1 MAFTRLLNRIG
12 FKKGSPGQPE
22 QFRSAEEAES
32 PEGGGASGGLS
43 KELVKKAES
52 EAARAES
59 ARLAGEVSVLFNVQN
74 LEKPADDRAANKYYD
89 KGSLEAV
96 QFNVAAAKEKLNGLM
111 NEVEADYQAGRI
123 SERDMSVVQKA
134 MREAYEA
141 AKYPLGK
148 HTFRTSGHNAVIQ
161 NLTGFM
167 ESKLDSLQQTARD
180 RISLRNLLTEQD
192 PGIPPEA
199 RINLPANLI
208 QARNRNGQAQD
219 YGTYIR
225 ERSIGE
231 NEFRAATG
239 DGVGPAEALNGRFVP
254 QRRDIYGAGPGG
266 QEMVVAQIQNFE
278 VELPGGEKQQRARR
292 VDFGPD
298 GNPTAINLAEPL
310 GA

>member
-1 MAFTRLLNRIG
+1 M
-12 FKKGSPGQPE
+12 Q
-22 QFRSAEEAES
+22 
-32 PEGGGASGGLS
+32 
-43 KELVKKAES
+43 
-52 EAARAES
+52 
-59 ARLAGEVSVLFNVQN
+59 
-74 LEKPADDRAANKYYD
+74 
-89 KGSLEAV
+89 
-96 QFNVAAAKEKLNGLM
+96 
-111 NEVEADYQAGRI
+111 EVEASYQAGQI
-123 SERDMSVVQKA
+123 SEKDMSAVQKA
-134 MREAYEA
+134 MRAVYET
-141 AKYPLGK
+141 AKYPLER
-148 HTFRTSGHNAVIQ
+148 HTFKTGGHNAVIRD
-161 NLTGFM
+161 LTGFM
-167 ESKLDSLQQTARD
+167 ESKLDNLQQTARD
-180 RISLRNLLTEQD
+180 RISLRNLLTAQD
-192 PGIPPEA
+192 RSIPPEA

-208 QARNRNGQAQD
+208 QARNRNGQVQD